1 MGAFPQTIHFIGSN
15 TPRRTEISKRN
26 LEVEGEIPAE
36 VDGAFF
42 RAVPDNAHA
51 PMFED
56 DIALNAD
63 GMVARFN
70 FENGAADFDIRYV
83 ETERYLAEK
92 TARRALFGRYRNKF
106 TDDPSVA
113 GVDRTLANTTPVW
126 HGGRLFMTKEDG
138 RGYEINPHTLET
150 AGKWDYY
157 GALKSETFTAHP
169 RIDPGTG
176 EMFFFG
182 YEAGGLCSLDVAY
195 GIADKD
201 GNLTSE
207 QWFKQP
213 YCSTIHDFVITEKY
227 AIFPIFPTLADL
239 DRLKAGG
246 AHWAHHQDLPSW
258 VGIMPRYGKVEAM
271 KWIEGPVGVSVFH
284 EVNAYDD
291 GNFVHIDLCLT
302 ETNAFSFMR
311 EAGGI
316 HKPQQEIQGAL
327 TRWTIDMSKPEPTIQ
342 ERPLGPPGDLPRLAD
357 ADQGRPY
364 SHAWYLGMN
373 PQGGP
378 PMPGGP
384 VGANFNA
391 LLRIEVGNGRVELM
405 GVPPGAAIS
414 EPAHVPSNEPGHE
427 GWLLTV
433 VDLPNNPDPAQQAPG
448 DYSSELWIVN
458 AGEIAKGPVAR
469 VRTGLALRSQVHG
482 TWVSRE
488 KLDASR
494 LKG

>member
-1 MGAFPQTIHFIGSN
+1 MGAFPQTIHFFGSN

-36 VDGAFF
+36 VEGAFF

-51 PMFED
+51 PMYED

-63 GMVARFN
+63 GMIARFN

-92 TARRALFGRYRNKF
+92 TARRALFGRYRNPF
-106 TDDPSVA
+106 TDDPSVK
-113 GVDRTLANTTPVW
+113 GMDRTVSNTTPVW

-138 RGYEINPHTLET
+138 LGYEINPHTLET
-150 AGKWDYY
+150 VGKWDYY

-182 YEAGGLCSLDVAY
+182 YEAGGLCSLDIAY

-258 VGIMPRYGKVEAM
+258 VGIMPRYGKVEEM

-291 GNFVHIDLCLT
+291 GEFVHIDLCLT

-327 TRWTIDMSKPEPTIQ
+327 TRWTIDLSQAEPQIQ
-342 ERPLGPPGDLPRLAD
+342 QRPLGPPGDLPRLPD

-364 SHAWYLGMN
+364 NHAWYLSMN
-373 PQGGP
+373 PHGGP

-384 VGANFNA
+384 VGVNFNA
-391 LLRIEVGNGRVELM
+391 LLRIEVGNGKIDLM

-414 EPAHVPSNEPGHE
+414 EPAHVPSNEAGHE
-427 GWLLTV
+427 GWLLMV
-433 VDLPNNPDPAQQAPG
+433 VDVPINPDPAQQVPG
-448 DYSSELWIVN
+448 DYASELWIVN
-458 AGEIAKGPVAR
+458 AGEIANGPVAR
-469 VRTGLALRSQVHG
+469 VKTGLALRSQVHG
-482 TWVSRE
+482 TWVSRA
-488 KLDASR
+488 KLDASK